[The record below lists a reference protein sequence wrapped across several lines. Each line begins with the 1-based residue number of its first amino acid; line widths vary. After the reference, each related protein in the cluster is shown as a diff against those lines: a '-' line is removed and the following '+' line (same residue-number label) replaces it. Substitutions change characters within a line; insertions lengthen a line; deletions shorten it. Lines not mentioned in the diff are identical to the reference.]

1 MFAYFLLVYNLLY
14 LCHFIYLNSLKSPY
28 LIRKEKIKMGYCFVT
43 TEKIKSLGTLTSK
56 YIHNY
61 RKVAVENADPNLQ
74 HLNEELLALPQD
86 EYGNQ
91 KTYKDFFKDRIGELG
106 YYKNHKIRCDQVYAF
121 EVVSTFSR
129 EDDIDIEAWKKKNVE
144 WLQKTF
150 NQAGDGRNN
159 IASVMFHADE
169 PGNVHCHAIVIPI
182 DPNGRLNAKHYTG
195 GYKIMRDMQNSY
207 ANDMKEF
214 GLERGLEGGQARH
227 KDIKKYYAELNRAM
241 EIPETMPFETAEE
254 YRKRC
259 QEELETLAA
268 ASKRKRDLEYAA
280 HRERMAKERIVQ
292 RKAITGELESAK
304 YALQKE
310 SEKVIKEL
318 EIASKK
324 KMELDKWVERI
335 ERHTQT
341 PVNEII
347 GKIESYD
354 LIQKR
359 MEFLKQEEPDKFQEI
374 EKLLYDNME
383 IRNFSADILR

>member
-1 MFAYFLLVYNLLY
+1 
-14 LCHFIYLNSLKSPY
+14 
-28 LIRKEKIKMGYCFVT
+28 MGYCFVT

-383 IRNFSADILR
+383 IRNFSADIIR